1 LNSTTILLIIIHS
14 LIRTDLYSF
23 LIDMPRTS
31 LLDSQQEPFRFKD
44 CLPEGFVVTETIQ
57 ATADRKTRN
66 AHAFLKREAG
76 SFQDDGSKEIEK
88 LEAIMTF
95 YSCGQLKSAF
105 H

>member
-1 LNSTTILLIIIHS
+1 
-14 LIRTDLYSF
+14 
-23 LIDMPRTS
+23 MPQQS

-57 ATADRKTRN
+57 ANADRKTRN

-95 YSCGQLKSAF
+95 YSCKQLKSAF
-105 H
+105 HCLQNKVCRLT